1 MNTLPG
7 EFSVWE
13 MCHDPREYAA
23 QILLESRNAL
33 RMSLEEGPQLG
44 TGFKEA
50 TVSAKTE
57 LARKRAGA
65 YRHESERLTI
75 VEAPTAM
82 DALRND
88 WAKKQLAA
96 QRKTNRWFGLALIL
110 MGLTILALAVLL
122 IAAVQ
127 R

>member
-57 LARKRAGA
+57 LARKR
-65 YRHESERLTI
+65 SERLTI

-110 MGLTILALAVLL
+110 MGLTILTLAVLL